1 MTTKEEAKENLK
13 KSIDSLNIHQSN
25 ITDIELEK
33 EVIYWC
39 CYEII
44 KKRKKKTSGLTDDLQ
59 IFNSFRDSI
68 LDIAPI
74 SKVYTEAAMELF
86 PNNYDIAS
94 AIIATEAV
102 KNNIFEDNMWDILKD
117 YFLKNHGFDID
128 YSLFEEGGVRKFNMK
143 SLRQIENTNRT
154 INNIID
160 ITICFIDDERI
171 FITVGEEIKEMAVLI
186 KNEEDW
192 YNLTYKHESEVYKF
206 IIRYNES
213 FNPSSFVVINQ
224 KNNRM
229 VEYFEK

>member
-13 KSIDSLNIHQSN
+13 KSIDSLYIHQSN
-25 ITDIELEK
+25 ITDRELEK

-44 KKRKKKTSGLTDDLQ
+44 KKRKKKTSVLTDDLQ

-86 PNNYDIAS
+86 PNNYDFAS
-94 AIIATEAV
+94 AIMATEAI

-117 YFLKNHGFDID
+117 YFLKKHGFDID
-128 YSLFEEGGVRKFNMK
+128 YSLFEEGGVRKFNMR

-160 ITICFIDDERI
+160 ITICFIDEERI
-171 FITVGEEIKEMAVLI
+171 FITVCEEIKEMAVLI
-186 KNEEDW
+186 RNEEDW
-192 YNLTYKHESEVYKF
+192 YNLEYKHESEVYKF

-224 KNNRM
+224 KNNRI